1 MTQNRT
7 VSGIMPS
14 VQIRSFAS
22 SSYPKH
28 EILKMYI
35 FEQGLGSMT
44 NGVRVVKKI
53 HDVYLGPHLK
63 VELQRGG

>member
-14 VQIRSFAS
+14 IQIRSFAS

-28 EILKMYI
+28 EILKMYV
-35 FEQGLGSMT
+35 FQQGMA
-44 NGVRVVKKI
+44 NNVRVVKKI